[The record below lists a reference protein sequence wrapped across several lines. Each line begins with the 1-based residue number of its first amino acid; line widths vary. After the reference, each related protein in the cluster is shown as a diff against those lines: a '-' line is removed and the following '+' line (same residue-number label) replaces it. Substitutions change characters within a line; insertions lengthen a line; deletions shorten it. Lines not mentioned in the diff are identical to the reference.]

1 MTGHYRW
8 LALIVLVT
16 LVAVWM
22 VLPNPGIHIDA
33 NGDGDYLDTDLGDIN
48 KDIEIRLG
56 LDLQGG
62 IRVLLT
68 ADVPPEDLLAED
80 MEGALGVIE
89 NRVNALGV
97 TEPMIQLSGSN
108 RIIVELPG
116 ISDPQTAVATIRET
130 GLLEFVDFQY
140 SPPPIGT
147 IISTDCREPG
157 GACGIASVAES
168 APDEAAPSD
177 EGATGEAA
185 TGQELPAEPTPAG
198 PTYHTVMTGRLLGD
212 AYPIPPDR
220 QVGLLNWSVGMT
232 FKPEGR
238 AVFADYTRTH
248 VNQYLGIVLDG
259 EVISA
264 PTISEV
270 IDSDSSMIRGDFTYE
285 EARALAIQLRYGA
298 LPVPLRVESIQAIG
312 PTLGAVSVDQSIR
325 AGVIGVLV
333 VLVFML
339 VYYRVPGV
347 AADLALVIFVL
358 INLALFKFIPV
369 TLTLP
374 AITGFLISV
383 GTAVDGN
390 ILIFE
395 RMKEELRDGRNVQAA
410 VRVGFDRAWTAI
422 RDSNFSTILICV
434 VLYFFGSQ
442 FGASAVRGFAV
453 TLAMGLLINL
463 FTAVIVTRTFLAILI
478 NLGGKAVET
487 RRWLL
492 GV

>member
-1 MTGHYRW
+1 
-8 LALIVLVT
+8 
-16 LVAVWM
+16 
-22 VLPNPGIHIDA
+22 
-33 NGDGDYLDTDLGDIN
+33 
-48 KDIEIRLG
+48 
-56 LDLQGG
+56 
-62 IRVLLT
+62 
-68 ADVPPEDLLAED
+68 
-80 MEGALGVIE
+80 
-89 NRVNALGV
+89 
-97 TEPMIQLSGSN
+97 
-108 RIIVELPG
+108 
-116 ISDPQTAVATIRET
+116 
-130 GLLEFVDFQY
+130 
-140 SPPPIGT
+140 
-147 IISTDCREPG
+147 
-157 GACGIASVAES
+157 
-168 APDEAAPSD
+168 
-177 EGATGEAA
+177 
-185 TGQELPAEPTPAG
+185 
-198 PTYHTVMTGRLLGD
+198 
-212 AYPIPPDR
+212 
-220 QVGLLNWSVGMT
+220 MT

-238 AVFADYTRTH
+238 AIFADYTRTH

-264 PTISEV
+264 PTISEA
-270 IDSDSSMIRGDFTYE
+270 IDSDSSMIRGDFSYE

-478 NLGGKAVET
+478 NLGGKAIQT